1 MSVPYQKKKVGDGQR
16 SLFWKDRWL
25 NGHAVDESWPRWV
38 WTSLNGAPLDA
49 VGGDGA
55 LCGSFLYIGAS
66 PESPSLTAPAPPSGW
81 IPGFPH
87 YGRTD
92 VCRRPGYVPTAKC
105 RGRRHRGLQLPATKL
120 TVGTAGPSAQRT
132 VHRRPPSAQP
142 RPSAQLGGA
151 RRSPSAHLQPS
162 VHALTGGPSR

>member
-1 MSVPYQKKKVGDGQR
+1 M
-16 SLFWKDRWL
+16 
-25 NGHAVDESWPRWV
+25 AVDLLQPSVNLLFVTHCLYVFLPKLQV
-38 WTSLNGAPLDA
+38 VTHHYLSHT
-49 VGGDGA
+49 VFTF
-55 LCGSFLYIGAS
+55 SFQNNKW
-66 PESPSLTAPAPPSGW
+66 SLTYG
-81 IPGFPH
+81 H